1 MIKQASP
8 KLIGTFIVG
17 AVALIVVMF
26 IVFGSGGVFK
36 TKIDYVIYFRGSTS
50 GLSSGAPVKVK
61 GVQVGSVTKITPI
74 MDIDESFKVEV
85 NFETVEGLIKDIG
98 ERNEDF
104 SQIKE
109 VKSLIKKGFKGQLAT
124 ESMVTGKL
132 YIKVDFFPDAPII
145 LEGLNPDLV
154 EVPSVP
160 TTSELLERD
169 VKEMLNEMSK
179 IQFQRL
185 SDNINNLVEGIDSL
199 VRSPLVFRNMKALEE
214 NMRLSQKLI
223 THLDSAIVP
232 VTNNMGEITNSVNQT
247 LAVVRQLIVS
257 LDNVTANNRYE
268 IHQLLKELKT
278 TSGSIRN
285 LTDYLE
291 RNPSSMIIGK

>member
-36 TKIDYVIYFRGSTS
+36 TKNEYVIYFRGSTS

-154 EVPSVP
+154 EIPSVP

-185 SDNINNLVEGIDSL
+185 SNNINNLVEGIDSL
-199 VRSPLVFRNMKALEE
+199 VRSPLIFHNMKALKE

-223 THLDSAIVP
+223 AHLDSAIAP
-232 VTNNMGEITNSVNQT
+232 ATNNMAEITNSVNQT
-247 LAVVRQLIVS
+247 LEAVRQLVVN

-268 IHQLLKELKT
+268 IHLLLKELKT
-278 TSGSIRN
+278 TSRSIRN
-285 LTDYLE
+285 MTDYLE

>member
-26 IVFGSGGVFK
+26 VVFGSGGMFK

-50 GLSSGAPVKVK
+50 GLSSGAPVKIK

-85 NFETVEGLIKDIG
+85 IFETVEGLIKSIS
-98 ERNEDF
+98 ERDEDF
-104 SQIKE
+104 SQIEE

-154 EVPSVP
+154 EIPSVP
-160 TTSELLERD
+160 TTSELLEKN
-169 VKEMLNEMSK
+169 VKDMLDEMSK

-185 SDNINNLVEGIDSL
+185 SDNINNLLEGIDSL
-199 VRSPLVFRNMKALEE
+199 VRSPLIFQNMKALKE
-214 NMRLSQKLI
+214 NMRLSQNLI
-223 THLDSAIVP
+223 THLDSAITP
-232 VTNNMGEITNSVNQT
+232 ATNNMAEITNSVNQT

-268 IHQLLKELKT
+268 IHLLLKELKT
-278 TSGSIRN
+278 TSQSIRN
-285 LTDYLE
+285 MTDYLE